1 MKLALHHL
9 PLCGVGSWEELGTDR
24 NHSLVLWER
33 HRERWEGLVGIAA
46 MILFAILLNTNL
58 FLRGLVLSSTIKF
71 ILGVGDAY
79 AAFSRMFI
87 WLRCFPS
94 GHKSCSPES
103 SLLWNSGQ
111 RGGVVALTRLNM

>member
-1 MKLALHHL
+1 VVLARIHDA
-9 PLCGVGSWEELGTDR
+9 PCRYAAWKEELGIDR

-46 MILFAILLNTNL
+46 MILAILLNTNL

-87 WLRCFPS
+87 WLKLLPLCPQVLFSRVIPS
-94 GHKSCSPES
+94 ME
-103 SLLWNSGQ
+103 
-111 RGGVVALTRLNM
+111 